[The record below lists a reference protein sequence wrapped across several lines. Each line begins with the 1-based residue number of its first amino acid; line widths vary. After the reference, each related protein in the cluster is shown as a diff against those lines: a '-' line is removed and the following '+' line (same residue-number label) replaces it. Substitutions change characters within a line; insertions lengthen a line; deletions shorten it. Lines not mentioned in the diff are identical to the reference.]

1 VLPGRKEMIRKNTM
15 IRVLTTNGGE
25 IVASLLEDYT
35 PSFRVVL
42 ARGNSYLII
51 SADRIKRVEAA

>member
-1 VLPGRKEMIRKNTM
+1 MIRKNTM
-15 IRVLTTNGGE
+15 IRVLTTNGNE

-42 ARGNSYLII
+42 SRGNSYLII
-51 SADRIKRVEAA
+51 SADRIKRVEVA